1 MNVKCDVLFKRL
13 QRNGRGV
20 VKGRMD
26 EVRTISTTVKFVCNE
41 EGLDQVIEDTMK
53 EIFLK
58 IEDLEASSSNLVFEK
73 VVPIPIH
80 YDKYDPTRAGTYTDL
95 PLFMKLKKACGN
107 ISKNTGIRCF
117 K

>member
-1 MNVKCDVLFKRL
+1 MRVIKSGLCQL
-13 QRNGRGV
+13 
-20 VKGRMD
+20 
-26 EVRTISTTVKFVCNE
+26 TVKFAYNE

-80 YDKYDPTRAGTYTDL
+80 YDKYDPTRAGSSIGRVARDRQIL
-95 PLFMKLKKACGN
+95 CGSVAHAHALKLLLAAKVNALAKLL
-107 ISKNTGIRCF
+107 SL
-117 K
+117 